1 MRLEMQWNDTN
12 KQLKLRLAHGSKLTR
27 PGKMEFAVRVAGT
40 DGTKRILF
48 DGHPLSV
55 VLS

>member
-1 MRLEMQWNDTN
+1 MQWNDARQ
-12 KQLKLRLAHGSKLTR
+12 QLKLQLAHGSKLMR

-40 DGTKRILF
+40 DVTKQISF

-55 VLS
+55 MLT